1 LNFRYTVSLEK
12 NAFKVVGPPGLE
24 PGTKGILKQPSNTSL
39 FQTIFCLKLIG
50 VTLSNAYFSGRQLI
64 VGIVELIKKVN
75 QGI

>member
-1 LNFRYTVSLEK
+1 
-12 NAFKVVGPPGLE
+12 
-24 PGTKGILKQPSNTSL
+24 
-39 FQTIFCLKLIG
+39 LKLIG